1 MECVILTVG
10 DELLIGQVVDTN
22 SAWMATKLNELG
34 VRVREIR
41 SISDSKEAIISALEA
56 AFSAADIVLV
66 TGGLGPTKDD
76 VTKMGIAH
84 FLGTDLSFDQGT
96 YDKIAAMFA
105 KRNIPLSD
113 SHRQQCF
120 MPEGIQLLDNQMGTA
135 PGMRFEKNGK
145 IGISM
150 PGVPYEMKYIMEH
163 HVLPMLQSMS
173 NLFIRHRTFMTAGT
187 GETVLEDAIED
198 VVAGLP
204 HYIQISYLPS
214 LGTVRLRITG
224 RHTDETEL
232 DAAMSAAEAQILL
245 RIQAHVYGYDGE
257 TLPSCIYRLAKEK
270 GITIGT
276 AESCTGGGFA
286 HQLVSIPGSS
296 AYFLGG
302 VVAYSN
308 DIKVKLLGV
317 SPDTLAENGAVS
329 ETTVLEMVDGALDAL
344 GCDIAISFS
353 GIAGPDGGSVE
364 KPVGT
369 IWCAI
374 GNRQHRFSFLIRA
387 GKDREKNI
395 QYAIAVGMN
404 QLRKFI
410 EMYH

>member
-41 SISDSKEAIISALEA
+41 SISDSKEAILKALEA
-56 AFSAADIVLV
+56 AFLESDIVLM

-76 VTKMGIAH
+76 VTKTGIAE
-84 FLGTDLSFDQGT
+84 FLGTGLIFDQGT
-96 YDKIAAMFA
+96 FDKITAMFA

-113 SHRQQCF
+113 SHRQQCL

-135 PGMRFEKNGK
+135 PGMRFEKEGK

-173 NLFIRHRTFMTAGT
+173 KVIIRHRTFMTAGT
-187 GETVLEDAIED
+187 GETVLEDAIHD
-198 VVAGLP
+198 VIAGLP
-204 HYIQISYLPS
+204 PFIHISYLPS

-224 RHTDETEL
+224 SHTDEAQV
-232 DAAMSAAEAQILL
+232 DVAMQDAEAQIFS
-245 RIQAHVYGYDGE
+245 RIQTHVYGYDGE
-257 TLPSCIYRLAKEK
+257 TLPSCIYRLAKGR

-296 AYFLGG
+296 SYFLGG

-308 DIKVKLLGV
+308 EIKIKMLGV
-317 SPDTLAENGAVS
+317 SPETLAEYGAVS
-329 ETTVLEMVDGALDAL
+329 EATVLEMVDGALEVL
-344 GCDIAISFS
+344 GCDIAIAFS
-353 GIAGPDGGSVE
+353 GIAGPDGGTVE

-374 GNRQHRFSFLIRA
+374 GNRQHRFAFLIRA